1 MRADLRIVPLREIPY
16 SIAGMD
22 TVRCVLLGSALLLAG
37 SFSLWGQTAGAPPK
51 AVVTV
56 VEVEKIV
63 EAQPRGTAWRPATV
77 GMNLSVGDKV
87 STGQYSRAVLQ
98 FGDLSPL
105 RLDEFTDI
113 EITQVATAIK
123 PARMGVK
130 RGGLYF
136 LNRGQPRKLEIRAA
150 GANGALKGT
159 ELIVR
164 VTGNRALF
172 ALLEGELELS
182 NQFNAKSPLTITS
195 GEMAVVEV
203 GRAPRK
209 TAMIDAT
216 NLLQWC
222 LYYPGVLD
230 PAEFA
235 DRKSA
240 ALEAYRAGDLPR
252 ALKAQTMVE
261 ARPLRAALILS
272 SGQVESA
279 RAVLASLPPADRNRL
294 ALERMIA
301 AVQFQ
306 EWTGGEPV
314 TASEWVA
321 ESYHQQSRA
330 NLEAALAAAQKAME
344 LSPGFGFAWVRAAE
358 MEFSFGRTL
367 KAVKLLDRGLEL
379 APDNAQAHALRGFLL
394 AAENRTGAAREEFDR
409 AIALDGAL
417 GNAWLGRGLTS
428 IRQGREEEGRRDL
441 QTAAILEPNRSALR
455 SYLGKAFS
463 EVGNRE
469 KANLELRRAK
479 ELDDRDPLPWLY
491 SAIQRKQENR
501 YNEAIAE
508 LEKSIELN
516 GNRSVYRSK
525 FLLDDDRAI
534 RGTNLAAIYE
544 NNGMTEQSVRE
555 AVRAVDANYA
565 SAPAHL
571 FLANSY
577 DALRDTSGVL
587 TRYEAATFNE
597 LLLSHLLSPVGGGP
611 LSQFV
616 SQQEYSK
623 LFTKDGLGFASD
635 TTYLSTGEI
644 RATASQ
650 FGTVGNLSYALDGFY
665 NYTDGTRTNS
675 RLSNAGGFATFKLQ
689 LGPQDTLFFQT
700 EISDT
705 ESGDVA
711 QRYDPS
717 SVDRNI
723 AARTLDFREK
733 QDPGLLLLGLT
744 HEWSPQSRTL
754 VLLSR
759 LASRQIVTA
768 LQAPVLSLR
777 EDIQSVATGGV
788 VDSIAFGPSPR
799 PHEAFAQVLPFAGL
813 GTIVGSRIGGFD
825 LDYRSSF
832 AIYSAEIEHIVANER
847 GSLIAGGRYQRGEFD
862 TSLLLTNFNNGDAR
876 FTLERGN
883 FDQPPANQH
892 EEVDFDRLTLYL
904 HGIWH
909 VAPWLSL
916 TGGIAYDTLN
926 YPQNFRD
933 FPINGNQDS
942 RHGFSPKAGLIF
954 QPWRNTVVRAAYSQA
969 VSGAS
974 FDESI
979 RLEPTQVAGFVQS
992 DRSLISESLIGA
1004 VAGSEFKRGA
1014 LSLEQ
1019 KLPSRTYFGIE
1030 LNASAQD
1037 LDRTTGIFRAFETSG
1052 GVGVVTPAS
1061 SLEARDRYKE
1071 ASLIATVNQL
1081 VGDRWSLGARYRY
1094 TYSELRTEFE
1104 GIDQAIP
1111 VAGENARAL
1120 LGLADR
1126 KGEARFHALSFHAL
1140 YNHPNGFFAR
1150 GEANWY
1156 RQRNEDYAN
1165 FRLQEIG
1172 DIKVVQRRMENQ
1184 GLAGTDFWQFN
1195 LFAGWRFNRNQC
1207 EIGAGVLNLLGKDY
1221 HLNPLNPSEELPR
1234 DRTAVIRCKL
1244 QF

>member
-1 MRADLRIVPLREIPY
+1 MVA
-16 SIAGMD
+16 
-22 TVRCVLLGSALLLAG
+22 ALP
-37 SFSLWGQTAGAPPK
+37 SLGQTPTAPPV
-51 AVVTV
+51 AVI
-56 VEVEKIV
+56 VEVEKTV

-77 GMNLSVGDKV
+77 GMNLAVGDKV
-87 STGQYSRAVLQ
+87 STGQYSRALLRM
-98 FGDLSPL
+98 GNLTPM
-105 RLDEFTDI
+105 RLDEFTLI
-113 EITQVATAIK
+113 EITQGATATK
-123 PARMGVK
+123 PSKLGVK
-130 RGGLYF
+130 QGGLYF

-164 VTGNRALF
+164 VSNGRALF

-182 NQFNAKSPLTITS
+182 NQLGSVSLKS
-195 GEMAVVEV
+195 GEMGVAEA
-203 GRAPRK
+203 GRPPRK
-209 TAMIDAT
+209 TAVIDAT
-216 NLLQWC
+216 NLIQWC

-230 PAEFA
+230 PAELGGG
-235 DRKSA
+235 KSA
-240 ALEAYRAGDLPR
+240 AAAAYRAGDLPR
-252 ALKAQTMVE
+252 ALEVQSLRD

-272 SGQVESA
+272 SGQVEKA
-279 RAVLASLPPADRNRL
+279 LAVLASVPPMDANRL

-301 AVQFQ
+301 AVQLR
-306 EWTGGEPV
+306 EWTGGEPR

-321 ESYHQQSRA
+321 ESYYQQSRA
-330 NLEAALAAAQKAME
+330 NLDAALAAAQKATE
-344 LSPGFGFAWVRAAE
+344 LSPDFGFAWVRAAE

-367 KAVKLLDRGLEL
+367 KAMKLLDRGMDL
-379 APDNAQAHALRGFLL
+379 APRNAQAHALRGFLL
-394 AAENRTGAAREEFDR
+394 AAQNRTGAAREEFDE

-428 IRQGREEEGRRDL
+428 IRQGREEEGRLDL
-441 QTAAILEPNRSALR
+441 QTAAVLEPNRSALR

-463 EVGNRE
+463 EVGNNE
-469 KANLELRRAK
+469 KANIELQRAK
-479 ELDDRDPLPWLY
+479 ELDERDPLPWLY

-501 YNEAIAE
+501 YNQAIAE

-516 GNRSVYRSK
+516 GNRGVYRSK
-525 FLLDDDRAI
+525 FLLDEDRAI

-577 DALRDTSGVL
+577 EALRDATGVL
-587 TRYEAATFNE
+587 TRFEAATFNE

-623 LFTKDGLGFASD
+623 LFEKDGLGFASD

-650 FGTVGNLSYALDGFY
+650 YGTVGNLSYALDGFY
-665 NYTDGTRTNS
+665 NYTNGLRTNS

-705 ESGDVA
+705 ESGEVS

-717 SVDRNI
+717 SADTNI
-723 AARTLDFREK
+723 AARTLDFQEK
-733 QDPGLLLLGLT
+733 QDPGLLLLGFT
-744 HEWSPQSRTL
+744 HEWGPQSRTL
-754 VLLSR
+754 VLLSH

-777 EDIQSVATGGV
+777 EDIAGVAPDV
-788 VDSIAFGPSPR
+788 VDPIAFGPFPR
-799 PHEAFAQVLPFAGL
+799 PHEAFAKVLPYAGL
-813 GTIVGSRIGGFD
+813 GSIVGSRVGGFD
-825 LDYRSSF
+825 LDYRASF
-832 AIYSAEIEHIVANER
+832 AINSAEITHIVSNDW
-847 GSLIAGGRYQRGEFD
+847 GSLIAGGRYQHGEFD
-862 TSLLLTNFNNGDAR
+862 TSVVLTNFNAGDPD
-876 FTLERGN
+876 FGFERGL
-883 FDQPPANQH
+883 FDQPPAKQN
-892 EEVDFDRLTLYL
+892 EEVGFDRLTLYL
-904 HGIWH
+904 HGTWR

-916 TGGIAYDTLN
+916 TGGVTYDTLT

-942 RHGFSPKAGLIF
+942 RHGFSPKAGIVLE
-954 QPWRNTVVRAAYSQA
+954 PWRGAVIRGAYSQA

-1004 VAGSEFKRGA
+1004 VAGSEFKRGS

-1019 KLPSRTYFGIE
+1019 KLPTRTYLGVE

-1037 LDRTTGIFRAFETSG
+1037 LDRTTGIFRAFETG
-1052 GVGVVTPAS
+1052 GIGVVNPAS
-1061 SLEARDRYKE
+1061 SLDERDRYKE
-1071 ASLIATVNQL
+1071 ASLIATINQL
-1081 VGDRWSLGARYRY
+1081 VGDRWSIGARYRY
-1094 TYSELRTEFE
+1094 TYSELRTEID

-1111 VAGENARAL
+1111 VAGANAKELVA
-1120 LGLADR
+1120 LADR
-1126 KGEARFHALSFHAL
+1126 KGEARLHSLSLFAL
-1140 YNHPNGFFAR
+1140 YNHPNGFFAK

-1156 RQRNEDYAN
+1156 RQRNEDYTN
-1165 FRLQEIG
+1165 FRILEI
-1172 DIKVVQRRMENQ
+1172 DEQKEVKRRSDNQ
-1184 GLAGTDFWQFN
+1184 GLAGTDLWQFN
-1195 LFAGWRFNRNQC
+1195 VFAGWRFNRNQC
-1207 EIGAGVLNLLGKDY
+1207 EIGAGVLNLFGKDY
-1221 HLNPLNPSEELPR
+1221 RLNPLNPYEELPR